1 MKIIGE
7 FRASFIKDLRTYLRY
22 PSWIANEFITT
33 PLWFLFFA
41 LAMFLF
47 APIGSTVTSA
57 PSSGIISYFYW
68 GFVFVIL
75 FNTSIWGIG
84 QSIRNEQ
91 LEGTMEQVF
100 MAPVSRLTL
109 IVGKWARTLLTDS
122 LVVGYTGLIILL
134 VGGVSI
140 RIANPLLLFIS
151 IGLFELAIL
160 AFGLVFAA
168 VALKLKAFNT
178 IANFLFF
185 TLIIFGGVFF
195 PVTLLPFPLVLFS
208 LAIPF
213 TYYADMI
220 KFAAVESPTLINW
233 SVEFLLVV
241 GLSIAMLLVGLQ
253 VFRWVERSVKIKG
266 QIGTH

>member
-22 PSWIANEFITT
+22 PSWIASEFITT

-47 APIGSTVTSA
+47 APVGSGATSA
-57 PSSGIISYFYW
+57 PKADIISYFYW

-84 QSIRNEQ
+84 QSVRNEQ
-91 LEGTMEQVF
+91 LEGTIEQVF

-122 LVVGYTGLIILL
+122 LVVGYTGLVIVLL
-134 VGGVSI
+134 GGLSI
-140 RIANPLLLFIS
+140 RIANPLLLLIS

-160 AFGLVFAA
+160 AFGLIFAA
-168 VALKLKAFNT
+168 VAFKLKAFNA
-178 IANFLFF
+178 IANFLLFM
-185 TLIIFGGVFF
+185 LIIFGGVFF
-195 PVTLLPFPLVLFS
+195 PVTLLPFPFVLVS

-233 SVEFLLVV
+233 SLEFLLVI

-253 VFRWVERSVKIKG
+253 VFRWVERSVKMKG